1 MRDMLMGSYNC
12 SLFDIGEVLKG
23 GFTMANVEY
32 HEPNSVLSALQVIG
46 DVTLSASSQQFGGFT
61 LAEADRVLV
70 PYCKKTMESA
80 RKEFHEYFGT
90 DNKEKE
96 EQYVWNHLKRELEQ
110 GFQSLELKLN
120 TIPSSRGDFAFTTIT
135 FAAMPKD
142 ATEEEKRI
150 QRLVCST
157 ILKVRKNG
165 HGENHVCV
173 VFPKLVYL
181 YSKEQHKDPEQEKLF
196 EEALECSATCMY
208 PDYLS
213 IDSEYGT
220 VSKLYKETGKITSPM
235 GCRAYLSPWQDPE
248 TGEYITIGRNNAGAV
263 SLHLP
268 LIWEIAKYEHP
279 EAIEENFYKLLDDR
293 LQMIREFLNKRY
305 DSLANMPCS
314 SNPLCYTQGGL
325 YKGHKKPDEKIGDL
339 VNYMT
344 ASFGITAL
352 HELTECARGCSLR
365 EDKASF
371 AKEVVKHIK
380 DKVDQFKKEDGRLY
394 ALYGTPVIT
403 ISWQK

>member
-1 MRDMLMGSYNC
+1 M
-12 SLFDIGEVLKG
+12 IV
-23 GFTMANVEY
+23 
-32 HEPNSVLSALQVIG
+32 
-46 DVTLSASSQQFGGFT
+46 
-61 LAEADRVLV
+61 
-70 PYCKKTMESA
+70 
-80 RKEFHEYFGT
+80 
-90 DNKEKE
+90 
-96 EQYVWNHLKRELEQ
+96 
-110 GFQSLELKLN
+110 
-120 TIPSSRGDFAFTTIT
+120 
-135 FAAMPKD
+135 
-142 ATEEEKRI
+142 
-150 QRLVCST
+150 
-157 ILKVRKNG
+157 
-165 HGENHVCV
+165 
-173 VFPKLVYL
+173 
-181 YSKEQHKDPEQEKLF
+181 
-196 EEALECSATCMY
+196 
-208 PDYLS
+208 
-213 IDSEYGT
+213 
-220 VSKLYKETGKITSPM
+220 
-235 GCRAYLSPWQDPE
+235 
-248 TGEYITIGRNNAGAV
+248 AV

-394 ALYGTPVIT
+394 ALYGTPAESLCQTQANQLRAYLDSIGEHTRAKAVPEYLTNSFHLHVSEDISPFEKQDGEFELFHMIEGGHIQYTRIDDPSNIKGMRAIVERGMELGFYQGVNFDAMVCNDCGHHTAAKNGAIFSCPDCGSHNVTT
-403 ISWQK
+403 ISRVCG